1 MGEES
6 SSTVFPRARPLMAA
20 LRPAGP
26 PPTMRMS

>member
-6 SSTVFPRARPLMAA
+6 SNTVLPRTRPLMAA

-26 PPTMRMS
+26 PPTVRIS